1 MEGAMHKMEV
11 DYSKEGEIKLA
22 EAEKLF
28 QENKLEQA
36 VEQVLLPF
44 EKLTRLAGDM
54 ATTGKVLCAIVEMCF
69 KAQRWQYLN
78 DNMILLAK
86 KRSLIKAAIAKMIK
100 TAYELVE
107 QTPNLDIKIALIE
120 SLRDITDGK
129 IYVELERARLT
140 LKLAHIK
147 EGQNKIKEACT
158 VLQDLQVETFGSMD
172 RKEKVNF
179 ILEQIRFCIM
189 NKDFIRAQIISK
201 KVSQRWFKENPEDE
215 EIEKIKIKFY
225 RLMVLLKTQNGEYME
240 IARYYQSILE
250 GKMISSN
257 EVERKKAIKAVL
269 IYCLLA
275 KHSPEQVS
283 LLNQTFNHPS
293 IEDDLPMYKKLAN
306 MFITPEIIK
315 WETLCNEYKQELTGG
330 NEKSASMNDES
341 TETDEISKDT
351 CSTIGS
357 VNIFENDKV
366 WEDFKTGA
374 TEHNIRCVA
383 KYYTQIRIE
392 RLSNLLSIDSNTV
405 ETHVSRLVNEG
416 MIYAKIDRLENTI
429 NFQKTKN
436 PHETLNNWGTQ
447 LTDLMNLVNQS
458 AHLISKEYMLSNAKI
473 GAN

>member
-1 MEGAMHKMEV
+1 MHKMEV
-11 DYSKEGEIKLA
+11 DYSKEGEVKLA

-28 QENKLEQA
+28 QENKLDQA

-78 DNMILLAK
+78 DNMILLSK
-86 KRSLIKAAIAKMIK
+86 KRSLIKAAISKMIK

-225 RLMVLLKTQNGEYME
+225 RLMVLLKTQSGEYME

-250 GKMISSN
+250 GKMISNN

-283 LLNQTFNHPS
+283 LLNQTFNHPT

-306 MFITPEIIK
+306 LFITPEIIK
-315 WETLCNEYKQELTGG
+315 WETLCNEYKKCVINYFVFIDFNSKFSKSSCVFEL
-330 NEKSASMNDES
+330 KFYD
-341 TETDEISKDT
+341 I
-351 CSTIGS
+351 
-357 VNIFENDKV
+357 
-366 WEDFKTGA
+366 
-374 TEHNIRCVA
+374 
-383 KYYTQIRIE
+383 
-392 RLSNLLSIDSNTV
+392 LLV
-405 ETHVSRLVNEG
+405 
-416 MIYAKIDRLENTI
+416 
-429 NFQKTKN
+429 
-436 PHETLNNWGTQ
+436 
-447 LTDLMNLVNQS
+447 
-458 AHLISKEYMLSNAKI
+458 
-473 GAN
+473 